1 MPGEEKEHSLRQ
13 EDKNIHLSR
22 TMPSVDSSL
31 ATEEYFLLFT
41 GRLKT
46 SSR

>member
-22 TMPSVDSSL
+22 TMPFVDSSL
-31 ATEEYFLLFT
+31 AIQEYFLLFT